1 MFKSQKELYIIYNY
15 INRTKYIKVR
25 VNQSKTQTHVSFQTN
40 TKTINKVLKFN
51 TKRQMNIKT
60 SHKFLKIMAGE
71 LSFLQCNNQQDLPC
85 LYLPLLFLHLLGKL
99 LGKLQ
104 DMPPPENR
112 PISRPC
118 NNSSKLLGSRPRVG
132 IRVLAMLVQCI
143 VVEVVIQL
151 HLAPIIRYLL
161 IIQMTH
167 VSVHLELHPLQV
179 C

>member
-1 MFKSQKELYIIYNY
+1 
-15 INRTKYIKVR
+15 
-25 VNQSKTQTHVSFQTN
+25 
-40 TKTINKVLKFN
+40 
-51 TKRQMNIKT
+51 
-60 SHKFLKIMAGE
+60 MAGE

-132 IRVLAMLVQCI
+132 IRVLAMLSSILC
-143 VVEVVIQL
+143 
-151 HLAPIIRYLL
+151 RYAE
-161 IIQMTH
+161 MDSKDGDCCGGGGASATG
-167 VSVHLELHPLQV
+167 
-179 C
+179 

>member
-1 MFKSQKELYIIYNY
+1 
-15 INRTKYIKVR
+15 
-25 VNQSKTQTHVSFQTN
+25 
-40 TKTINKVLKFN
+40 
-51 TKRQMNIKT
+51 MNIKT